1 MQRNRLYILAAATL
15 AVTTLGSCQFED
27 DDKFSESAAQ
37 RIDSYNIALKSVLTS
52 ADGGWCIQY
61 FPNSTTRGYN
71 IMASFSESGVCR
83 TACIFGQNNVAP
95 AASNASATVFTMSND
110 DPSLYREAE
119 SLYGLDGSNGSV
131 LAMTS
136 YNEILSAFS
145 SPQLDGVGLAG
156 DDRFVL
162 LSSADEILTAGIVR
176 MKGSRYGGMVRMVRS
191 SGSWKDELTAIY
203 DNGQRLFGGA
213 IASFRLEAGDSTM
226 FAVQGQAG
234 ILHIGSQLTADGTGI
249 ASADIDREPFIVTPD
264 GIRFQTELDKNGVS
278 AIELNIAADGS
289 ALVSTDGQMRLV
301 PMLEDYVA
309 THDEILTFDV
319 ESLTGD
325 LLVAYNALTDAM
337 TDNGFA
343 GVKVG
348 LGCSTGAATE
358 GSPVWGL
365 VASGTKRI
373 NRVTRTFSFA
383 IGFDVDSSVT
393 GENSLTLE
401 AEQRDANYLE
411 QVAAA
416 YGTYNSLAAPLT
428 SFASML
434 EGSYAISADDNFAPS
449 VISYAAKQFGGHSF
463 RIVK

>member
-37 RIDSYNIALKSVLTS
+37 RIDSYNAELKSVLTS

-61 FPNSTTRGYN
+61 FPNSTSRGYN

-83 TACIFGQNNVAP
+83 TACIFGQNNVVP
-95 AASNASATVFTMSND
+95 AASNTSAATFTMSDD

-119 SLYGLDGSNGSV
+119 SLYELDGSNGSV

-136 YNEILSAFS
+136 YNEILSAFA
-145 SPQLDGVGLAG
+145 SPQLDGMGLSG
-156 DDRFVL
+156 DDHFVL
-162 LSSADEILTAGIVR
+162 LSSADEIRNDGIVR

-203 DNGQRLFGGA
+203 DNGQRLFGGKMPG
-213 IASFRLEAGDSTM
+213 FRLEAGDSTM
-226 FAVQGQAG
+226 FVVQGKTG
-234 ILHIGSQLTADGTGI
+234 ILHIGSRFAADGSGI
-249 ASADIDREPFIVTPD
+249 ASDDIDYVPFIVTAD
-264 GIRFQTELDKNGVS
+264 GIRFQTELVKNGVS
-278 AIELNIAADGS
+278 AIELNIAADAS
-289 ALVSTDGQMRLV
+289 ALVSPDGQMRLV
-301 PMLEDYVA
+301 PMFEEYA
-309 THDEILTFDV
+309 AMHDEIFVFDA

-325 LLVAYNALTDAM
+325 LLTAYNALTDAM
-337 TDNGFA
+337 TASGFA
-343 GVKVG
+343 GIKVG
-348 LGCSTGAATE
+348 LGRSTGAATS

-383 IGFDVDSSVT
+383 IGFDVDSSVV
-393 GENSLTLE
+393 GENTLSLE

-411 QVAAA
+411 QIEAST
-416 YGTYNSLAAPLT
+416 GTYNSLAVPFT
-428 SFASML
+428 SLAAML
-434 EGSYAISADDNFAPS
+434 EGRYAISADDNFAPA
-449 VISYAAKQFGGHSF
+449 VISYAAKTSNGQSF